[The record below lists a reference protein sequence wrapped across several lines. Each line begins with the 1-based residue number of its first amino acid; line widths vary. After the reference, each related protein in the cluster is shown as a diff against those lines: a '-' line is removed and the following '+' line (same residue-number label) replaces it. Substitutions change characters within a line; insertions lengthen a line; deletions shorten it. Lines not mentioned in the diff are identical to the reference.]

1 MTKVP
6 VWRDILMTIQGFL
19 HYKNF
24 LKKSQFWDSSD
35 IKNYQFIQ
43 LKKLLIESYQNV
55 PFYQELFNKISFD
68 PNKDF
73 NSLED
78 LNKIPILTKKE
89 AKENKFKLLNVNHYR
104 NSFPL
109 RTSGSTGEPFEV
121 HVSFNAWIVE
131 QAVIWRHWF
140 WGGYKFRDEMA
151 IVRSYAPKNGEDFI
165 KIDKL
170 RNFTYY
176 SPFHLND
183 ENLERYLKVMIQRKT
198 KVLRG
203 YPSSILTIAKFVNKS
218 NLKLNNLKLILTAS
232 EVLSEID
239 RSFIEDVFKTKISNH
254 YGLAEVCVMMGDCN
268 KHNGLHNYD
277 EYGYVEF
284 IPTENNNKSKII
296 GTNLHNFAMPL
307 IRYDTGDVAEHLEN
321 DCCCGRSLTNVKNI
335 IGRSDLS
342 LITPENYKIPIVNFY
357 TMFEKFQNISKW
369 QIVQHKIDFV
379 EIIIHSDNI
388 SESDINEIKIGLD
401 QRISSSVT
409 KEISIN
415 KPFIKVN
422 EGKQNVFLSLIK

>member
-1 MTKVP
+1 MNKIP
-6 VWRDILMTIQGFL
+6 VWKDVIMTLQGLLKYRF
-19 HYKNF
+19 F
-24 LKKSQFWDSSD
+24 LKKSQYWSREQIS
-35 IKNYQFIQ
+35 KYQY
-43 LKKLLIESYQNV
+43 KKLKSLIIESYKNV
-55 PFYQELFNKISFD
+55 PYYQDLFNKINFN
-68 PNKDF
+68 PYTDF

-78 LNKIPILTKKE
+78 ITKIPILTKE
-89 AKENKFKLLNVNHYR
+89 NAKSNINRLKNNKYKN

-109 RTSGSTGEPFEV
+109 RTSGSTGKPFEV
-121 HVSFNAWIVE
+121 YISFNAWIFE

-151 IVRSYAPKNGEDFI
+151 IIRSYSPKKGEPLI

-183 ENLERYLKVMIQRKT
+183 ENIECYFRVMIQRKT

-203 YPSSILTIAKFVNKS
+203 YPSSILTIAKFAKKYNI
-218 NLKLNNLKLILTAS
+218 KLDNLKLILTAS
-232 EVLSEID
+232 EVLSETD
-239 RSFIEDVFKTKISNH
+239 RSFIEEVFNTKISNH

-284 IPTENNNKSKII
+284 IPTENIYKSKII

-307 IRYDTGDVAEHLEN
+307 IRYDTGDVAEHLEE
-321 DCCCGRSLTNVKNI
+321 DCVCGRSLNNVKNI
-335 IGRSDLS
+335 IGRSDLNI
-342 LITPENYKIPIVNFY
+342 ITPENYKIPTVNFY
-357 TMFEKFQNISKW
+357 TMFEKFQNILKW
-369 QIVQHKIDFV
+369 QIIQHKIDLV

-388 SESDINEIKIGLD
+388 SESDINEIKIGMD

-415 KPFIKVN
+415 KPFMKVN